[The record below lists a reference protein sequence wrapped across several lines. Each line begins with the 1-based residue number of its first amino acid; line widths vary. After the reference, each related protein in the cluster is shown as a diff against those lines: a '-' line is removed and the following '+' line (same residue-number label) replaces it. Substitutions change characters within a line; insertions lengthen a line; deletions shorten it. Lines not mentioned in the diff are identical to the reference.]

1 MAEAT
6 LAGRERA
13 GAVDGIG
20 TRELVLIADASA
32 GVRDVL
38 SLPLEDDGYAT
49 ATAADGDEAY
59 ARALELEPD
68 VILLDV
74 TLPRIDGIEVLRRL
88 RRVSQCPVILLGS
101 KGGTELTV
109 MGLDL
114 GADDRIGKPF
124 DPDELTARIRAV
136 LRRSS
141 RRPPVPARII
151 PIGDVEVDFERRLAT
166 RAGGAVKLGR
176 TEWEVLRK
184 LATNPG
190 QVVLSTDLLRE
201 IWGAGY
207 SNDLQ
212 VLRICIS
219 RLRRKLGG
227 RERVRSPIRTY
238 RNVGYALEP

>member
-1 MAEAT
+1 MADAT
-6 LAGRERA
+6 VARREPATPVR
-13 GAVDGIG
+13 GAR
-20 TRELVLIADASA
+20 TRELVLIADASP

-38 SLPLEDDGYAT
+38 SLLLEDDGYAT

-59 ARALELEPD
+59 VRALELEPD

-74 TLPRIDGIEVLRRL
+74 TLPRVDGIEVLRRL

-101 KGGTELTV
+101 RGGTELTV
-109 MGLDL
+109 RGLDL

-141 RRPPVPARII
+141 RGSQAARII

-190 QVVLSTDLLRE
+190 QVVLSTDLLRD

-207 SNDLQ
+207 SDDLQ

-227 RERVRSPIRTY
+227 RGRVRSPIRTY
-238 RNVGYALEP
+238 RNVGYALEA